1 MEPTVTNARR
11 NVRQRLVDTARDVH
25 RDNSGAVMVVGVFMA
40 VLVTGF
46 MYSIIGIG
54 NTIIYRE
61 RMQDAADALAFS
73 GAVIHARGMNLIAL
87 INIVMAML
95 MTVYLTLRV
104 VASALFLAS
113 LACAFAC
120 PPAAP
125 ILFNFGN
132 QINNLASNYRRA
144 ILEPALRLGHGAQS
158 AIRTGYPIL
167 AQANAIATSRS
178 SMYAPPVIGGGIHP
192 VGNRALPVKPVP
204 IMRLCRKA
212 AEPIGQFV
220 ALPLSF
226 LGGVASRAGR
236 FIGNIIATIFC
247 DFNDDRMRPHEIDP
261 GNNSCQDGL
270 PGQNCEYSQIRSVV
284 VGNTPFQ
291 GNEAGVNVA
300 NWGRGTGGGL
310 FGTIGNFGRVGFAQA
325 EYYYEGQAD
334 GRDNSR
340 EEWMWNMRWRAR
352 FRRFRMPSNPLGF
365 AGLSGGLDLSLI
377 DRVIV
382 H

>member
-1 MEPTVTNARR
+1 MDATAPTPRR

-46 MYSIIGIG
+46 LYSIIGIG

-95 MTVYLTLRV
+95 MTVYLTLKV
-104 VASALFLAS
+104 VAAALFLAA
-113 LACAFAC
+113 LACAFVCQPAV
-120 PPAAP
+120 PP
-125 ILFNFGN
+125 LVQFGN
-132 QINNLASNYRRA
+132 QINRIADQYRRS

-158 AIRTGYPIL
+158 AIRTGYPYL
-167 AQANAIATSRS
+167 AQANAVATSRS
-178 SMYAPPVIGGGIHP
+178 SMYAPPVTLGGIHP
-192 VGNRALPVKPVP
+192 IANHPLPVKPVP

-212 AEPIGQFV
+212 AEPIGQFI

-236 FIGNIIATIFC
+236 FIGNVIATIFC
-247 DFNDDRMRPHEIDP
+247 DFNDSRMRPHEIDP
-261 GNNSCQDGL
+261 GNGGCQDGM

-284 VGNTPFQ
+284 VGQPPFQ
-291 GNEAGVNVA
+291 GNEQAVSVA
-300 NWGRGTGGGL
+300 NWGRGTGGGV
-310 FGTIGNFGRVGFAQA
+310 FGALGNFARVGFAQA
-325 EYYYEGQAD
+325 EYYYEGHPD

-352 FRRFRMPSNPLGF
+352 FRRFRMPSNPLGI
-365 AGLSGGLDLSLI
+365 GGLTPGVDLSII